1 MNMPASAAS
10 EVAAANAAGNF
21 AVATAG
27 TLAATSTAD
36 NVVASTCCAAV
47 AEPQWRRLVLF
58 DLDHT
63 LIPFDSGMAWLRF
76 LAEQRA
82 VEPGLPAYYEDCC
95 RAYVQGRLELR
106 ALHRVAMA
114 PLARHPFE
122 RLVVLRKAFALE
134 AAQAT
139 PQAAQALVAA
149 HRAAGDLCCVVTTT
163 NEFVAAPFVRAL
175 GVDHLLG
182 SVPRRRGGRLDGQVY
197 GELCHGEAKPARVR
211 AWLQG
216 LGLCWSGFESSIAY
230 SDSVSDLPLLCAAD
244 KAVAVRPDQALRAEA
259 TSRGWRIVEELAD
272 VL

>member
-10 EVAAANAAGNF
+10 ELTAASGAGSF
-21 AVATAG
+21 ATVSAG
-27 TLAATSTAD
+27 TLGTAGSA
-36 NVVASTCCAAV
+36 VADDCCAATP
-47 AEPQWRRLVLF
+47 EPQWRRLVLF

-76 LAEQRA
+76 LAERRA

-122 RLVVLRKAFALE
+122 RLVVLRKVFALE
-134 AAQAT
+134 AARTT

-175 GVDHLLG
+175 GIDHLLG

-216 LGLCWSGFESSIAY
+216 RGLCWDAFESSIAY
-230 SDSVSDLPLLCAAD
+230 SDSVSDLPLLCAAGE
-244 KAVAVRPDQALRAEA
+244 AVAVRPDAVLRAEA
-259 TSRGWRIVEELAD
+259 ASRGWRIVEDLAD
-272 VL
+272 AL